1 MMDQSLHP
9 ANVGKLVVRGK
20 VPLIQPCTP
29 KGIMELIRSTGKFLK
44 MFRIDRHIGLCIMWR
59 HVVGTSIAG
68 KNATVVGRG
77 DLVVSNQ
84 TKLSCYFTSVQRKM
98 SHSLISLALLWWMM
112 DSAIRAHQF
121 HCC

>member
-20 VPLIQPCTP
+20 VPPIQPCTP
-29 KGIMELIRSTGKFLK
+29 KGIMELIRSTGKLLE
-44 MFRIDRHIGLCIMWR
+44 MFRIGRHIGLCIMWR

-84 TKLSCYFTSVQRKM
+84 TKLSRYFTSVHRKM
-98 SHSLISLALLWWMM
+98 SQSLISLALVDDGL
-112 DSAIRAHQF
+112 
-121 HCC
+121 CY